1 MSLTWGF
8 KRFYCEIIFLYCK
21 NAFAVIS
28 FILFSPKE
36 IGPRILYH
44 EISFSFGTGILFYD
58 SFWLRKRCLFKSAE
72 LWNTYQKSLLIS
84 INFVNDFF
92 LIIWKDYESISI
104 LFFDLLN
111 KISFS
116 WSQFRLPL
124 NCCCVAKS
132 GGIWK
137 CWHHNLSPKTKTVT
151 ILNWVIKGGSFW
163 PWNKIKL

>member
-1 MSLTWGF
+1 M
-8 KRFYCEIIFLYCK
+8 RRIFISWQFFDS
-21 NAFAVIS
+21 FAA
-28 FILFSPKE
+28 
-36 IGPRILYH
+36 
-44 EISFSFGTGILFYD
+44 GILFYD
-58 SFWLRKRCLFKSAE
+58 SYWLQNTFLWICFITE
-72 LWNTYQKSLLIS
+72 LWNTYQKSLFS
-84 INFVNDFF
+84 IDIVDEYF
-92 LIIWKDYESISI
+92 LNYLKRLWININI
-104 LFFDLLN
+104 LN

-124 NCCCVAKS
+124 NYCCVAKS